1 MFVWK
6 IGVTIVYVIAIKFYL
21 VFYQIDLLGTYIN
34 AFFFLHM
41 IIIFLILALFKSTQS
56 N

>member
-6 IGVTIVYVIAIKFYL
+6 IDVTIIVYVIAIKFYL

-34 AFFFLHM
+34 AFLLFTYDYY
-41 IIIFLILALFKSTQS
+41 IFNFSLV
-56 N
+56 